1 MSVVHRREGESMV
14 LTWLGVLA
22 EEVAAIDAASV
33 LHPTRLERRRSVL
46 NSAKGQKLCVRETM
60 EERGP

>member
-1 MSVVHRREGESMV
+1 MV

-22 EEVAAIDAASV
+22 EEVAAVDAASV

-46 NSAKGQKLCVRETM
+46 NSAKGQKLCVQETM

>member
-1 MSVVHRREGESMV
+1 MAIKGASGNLL
-14 LTWLGVLA
+14 LTLLGVLA
-22 EEVAAIDAASV
+22 EEVAAVDAASV

-46 NSAKGQKLCVRETM
+46 NSAKGQKLCVQETM